1 MIPKPMWRVALL
13 VAVVLAASVAD
24 AKKRK
29 RRAHPSA
36 PSRNGSALIWVGL
49 DPDVKKNRHTDLYV
63 ELVEAML
70 ADELL
75 AQDRKRRITYRGQKG
90 LDAPPS
96 KRAMSKFD
104 VAVSVE
110 VLSVMKP
117 RETDNTAR
125 LPKHTAEL
133 KVRVHRETGFAPYTV
148 EEVVTHEADSY
159 ARDPDLEC
167 ARNAMRSIKQR
178 HLVHRPAVT
187 VYIDVPNLSTEDGRS
202 LEDVIEKEL
211 TRVGLEML
219 SDADRK
225 KKRPPDIAIRLSG
238 DVQIQRSTKRPANI
252 GPGIKLQE
260 GTLAYNV
267 SAQASV
273 TFEYLDGTSSTVD
286 LSGDSWLAT
295 PDPATPAFVLAQ
307 RLRSKLRTMDLERHL
322 EDKQ

>member
-1 MIPKPMWRVALL
+1 M
-13 VAVVLAASVAD
+13 ST
-24 AKKRK
+24 
-29 RRAHPSA
+29 SA
-36 PSRNGSALIWVGL
+36 
-49 DPDVKKNRHTDLYV
+49 PDVKRNRHTDLYV

-70 ADELL
+70 ADQLL

-96 KRAMSKFD
+96 NRAMSKFD

-110 VLSVMKP
+110 VLSVTKP
-117 RETDNTAR
+117 RRTDNAAR
-125 LPKHTAEL
+125 VPQHTAEL
-133 KVRVHRETGFAPYTV
+133 KVRVHRETGFTPYTV
-148 EEVVTHEADSY
+148 EEVVTHDADNY

-167 ARNAMRSIKQR
+167 ARNAVHSIKQR

-187 VYIDVPNLSTEDGRS
+187 VSIDVPNLSSDERQS
-202 LEDVIEKEL
+202 LEDVIEQEL
-211 TRVGLEML
+211 EAVGFEML
-219 SDADRK
+219 SAADRK

-238 DVQIQRSTKRPANI
+238 DVQIRRSTKRPGNI

-295 PDPATPAFVLAQ
+295 RDPVTPTSVLAR
-307 RLRSKLRTMDLERHL
+307 RLRSKLRPMELKRHL
-322 EDKQ
+322 EDER